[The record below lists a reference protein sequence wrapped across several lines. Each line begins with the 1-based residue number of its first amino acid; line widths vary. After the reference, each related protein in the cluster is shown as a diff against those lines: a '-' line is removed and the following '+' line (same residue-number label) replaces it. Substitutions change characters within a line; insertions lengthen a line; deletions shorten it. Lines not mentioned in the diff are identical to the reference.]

1 MSRQSVLA
9 KGIKY
14 SDIAVASIVILSIMI
29 MVIKVPPQVLDVM
42 ITVNI
47 SISLVILL
55 VAMYVEEPLDFSVF
69 PTLLLII
76 TLFRLSLNVATTRLI
91 LLQGENSGGAGAG
104 HVIETFG
111 NFVLG
116 GNAIV
121 GFVIFLILV
130 VIQFLVITKGSER
143 VSEVAARFTLDAMPG
158 KQMSI
163 DADLNS
169 GLINEQDAKARRNKI
184 QREADFYGAMDGASK
199 FVKGDA
205 IAAIVIIIINIIG
218 GFIIG
223 MLMKGMAW
231 DEALS
236 RFTLLSIGDGLVAQ
250 IPALLIS
257 TATGIV
263 VTRAGSETN
272 LGQELIGQIF
282 ARPKALYL
290 AAAMLVLLALMGLPK
305 APFLILAGVLIL
317 TAYSNQNRVKQLAQ
331 QEADLALEKEVEE
344 TRKPENVVSLLNVDT
359 MELDLGYSL
368 IPLVDVN
375 QGGDLL
381 DRVIMI
387 RRQCALEMGIIL
399 PPIRMRDNMQ
409 LKPNTYSIKIKGVEV
424 ANGIVMV
431 DHYLAMSSGLEEDGL
446 DGIETVEPAFGLP
459 AKWIHSSLKEQ
470 AELSGYTV
478 VDPPSVVATHLT
490 EVIKTHAHEI
500 LGRQD
505 VQSLIDN
512 IKQTYPAVVEELIP
526 NLMTIG
532 EIQKVLANLL
542 LERVP
547 IRDLVTILE
556 TLADNARLTKDP
568 EMLTEYVRQ
577 ALARQITKL
586 YVSGSVLHV
595 ISLDPALE
603 QTIRESIQHTEHGSY
618 VAMEPN
624 LAQNLFN
631 NLGQA
636 VEQVKQQGFQP
647 VVLCSP
653 VVRIYFKRLTERFLP
668 GLVVLS
674 YNELDSNLEVQSV
687 GMVSI

>member
-69 PTLLLII
+69 PTLLLIT

>member
-1 MSRQSVLA
+1 M
-9 KGIKY
+9 KY
-14 SDIAVASIVILSIMI
+14 SDIIVASTVILSILI

-47 SISLVILL
+47 SISLVIIL

-104 HVIETFG
+104 HVIEVFG
-111 NFVLG
+111 NIVLG
-116 GNAIV
+116 GNAVV
-121 GFVIFLILV
+121 GFIIFLILV
-130 VIQFLVITKGSER
+130 VIQFLVITKGAER

-169 GLINEQDAKARRNKI
+169 GLINEQDAKDRRKKI
-184 QREADFYGAMDGASK
+184 QREADFYGSMDGASK
-199 FVKGDA
+199 FVKGEA
-205 IAAIVIIIINIIG
+205 IAAIIIIIINIIG

-236 RFTLLSIGDGLVAQ
+236 RFTLLSIGDGLVSQ

-257 TATGIV
+257 TATGIM
-263 VTRAGSETN
+263 VTRAASETN
-272 LGQELIGQIF
+272 LGQELTSQIF
-282 ARPKALYL
+282 ARPKALYM
-290 AAAMLVLLALMGLPK
+290 AAVMLIMLALMGLPK
-305 APFLILAGVLIL
+305 TPFFILAGVLIL
-317 TAYSNQNRVKQLAQ
+317 TAYTNQTNAKKLAQ
-331 QEADLALEKEVEE
+331 EEADQALEKEVEE
-344 TRKPENVVSLLNVDT
+344 TRKPENVVTLLNVDV

-387 RRQCALEMGIIL
+387 RRQCALEMGIVL

-424 ANGIVMV
+424 ASGIVMI

-446 DGIETVEPAFGLP
+446 EGVDTVEPAFGLP
-459 AKWIHSSLKEQ
+459 AKWIHSSLKER

-490 EVIKTHAHEI
+490 EVIKSHACEI

-512 IKQTYPAVVEELIP
+512 IKQNYPAVVEELIP

-542 LERVP
+542 LERIP

-577 ALARQITKL
+577 ALARQITRL
-586 YVSGSVLHV
+586 YVNGSVMHV

-624 LAQNLFN
+624 QAQLLFN

-636 VEQVKQQGFQP
+636 VDQAKQQGFQP
-647 VVLCSP
+647 IVLCSP
-653 VVRIYFKRLTERFLP
+653 VVRIYFKRLTERFLSS
-668 GLVVLS
+668 LVVLS
-674 YNELDSNLEVQSV
+674 YNELDSNMEVQSI